1 MESAP
6 HPICAMVLK
15 LYGSPFSTCS
25 KRVATILHE
34 KNVPFQLIEISLANR
49 ENKSPEFMK
58 IQPFGQIPYLD
69 DEGFI
74 VYESRAICRYIA
86 LKYADQGTKLLPS
99 HTDLKGIA
107 HFEQVA
113 SVETSH
119 FNPYAE
125 GAISESVY
133 KPFFG
138 EKPDTT
144 VYDGHIAKLGSKL
157 DVYDSILGQQKYL
170 TGEELSLADLFH
182 LPFAYSLVQGGSK
195 VIESR
200 PNVARWY
207 NELASRPSWQAVKD
221 LIHST
226 A

>member
-1 MESAP
+1 
-6 HPICAMVLK
+6 MVLK

-34 KNVPFQLIEISLANR
+34 KKVPFQLIEISLANR

-58 IQPFGQIPYLD
+58 IQPFGQIPYLIR
-69 DEGFI
+69 EQSC
-74 VYESRAICRYIA
+74 SRV
-86 LKYADQGTKLLPS
+86 
-99 HTDLKGIA
+99 TDLKGIA

-157 DVYDSILGQQKYL
+157 DVYDAILSQQRYL
-170 TGEELSLADLFH
+170 AGEELSLADLFH
-182 LPFAYSLVQGGSK
+182 LPFANLLVQGGSK